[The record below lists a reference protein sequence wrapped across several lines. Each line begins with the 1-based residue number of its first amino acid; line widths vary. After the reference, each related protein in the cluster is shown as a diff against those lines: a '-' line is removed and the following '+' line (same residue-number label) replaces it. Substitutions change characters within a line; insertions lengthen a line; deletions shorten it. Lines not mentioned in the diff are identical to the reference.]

1 MINLNKV
8 SRRIFV
14 SLGLILI
21 RKENQELTISSK
33 LVLIKSI
40 ANQKIVVN
48 SNDSELVFLILYY
61 KLFISLTSSGNSS

>member
-40 ANQKIVVN
+40 ANQKIIVKSSKKTYN
-48 SNDSELVFLILYY
+48 YILNR
-61 KLFISLTSSGNSS
+61 LAF